1 MHVEVSGP
9 GEEGVDGEA
18 NDSSVQFEVDFAQP
32 RGTEFKQTLSDNES
46 ASLLYNSRTYITE
59 QSKEREKMKIAI
71 TAQGKELSSEIDLR
85 FGRAKWIIIFDSQKG
100 DFAAHDNVVNLN
112 AVQGAGIQTG
122 QNIANLDVEV
132 VITGNVGPNAF
143 KTLNTAGVKVFL
155 AESQTVQQAL
165 DSFRVGKLKEIDG
178 ANVEGHWI

>member
-1 MHVEVSGP
+1 
-9 GEEGVDGEA
+9 
-18 NDSSVQFEVDFAQP
+18 
-32 RGTEFKQTLSDNES
+32 
-46 ASLLYNSRTYITE
+46 
-59 QSKEREKMKIAI
+59 MKIAI
-71 TAQGKELSSEIDLR
+71 TAQGKELSSEVDLR
-85 FGRAKWIIIFDSQKG
+85 FGRARWIIIFDSQTD

-132 VITGNVGPNAF
+132 AITGNVGPNAF
-143 KTLNTAGVKVFL
+143 KTLNTAGVKIFL

-165 DSFRVGKLKEIDG
+165 DSFRAGKLKEVDG